1 MADKKFDGVIEAARY
16 ARKGQLEFVRVYE
29 RRGATFSDSVLLD
42 RKTLLERL
50 KAKKRFV
57 TGSRRELWAGTFATG
72 PDVTLVTREGREF
85 VSTRADAA
93 EDTLEGVP
101 VI

>member
-1 MADKKFDGVIEAARY
+1 MANKKFDGVIEAAHY
-16 ARKGQLEFVRVYE
+16 ARQGQIEFVRVYE
-29 RRGATFSDSVLLD
+29 RRGATFSDRVLLD
-42 RKTLLERL
+42 RKSLLERL
-50 KAKKRFV
+50 KAKKWFV
-57 TGSRRELWAGTFATG
+57 TGSRRELWAGTFTTG
-72 PDVTLVTREGREF
+72 QNVNLVTRGGREL

>member
-1 MADKKFDGVIEAARY
+1 MGTEPEPDQRGDALLGLSLAQPFGGA
-16 ARKGQLEFVRVYE
+16 YE

-50 KAKKRFV
+50 KGKKRFV
-57 TGSRRELWAGTFATG
+57 TGSRRALWAGTFATG
-72 PDVTLVTREGREF
+72 PDVTLVTRDGREF